1 MDKLYEELFRA
12 MNQFRKL
19 KFAEMFP
26 MINRTD
32 FFVMCT
38 IMDKGENGKITIS
51 SAKLAPVVCHYS
63 RGGNGFVFSVYK
75 LSDYTDELAA
85 TQAQKGATVKYFTDL
100 SKKVIPAEFLDI

>member
-1 MDKLYEELFRA
+1 M
-12 MNQFRKL
+12 
-19 KFAEMFP
+19 AE
-26 MINRTD
+26 
-32 FFVMCT
+32 VT
-38 IMDKGENGKITIS
+38 IEKDNGKITIS

-85 TQAQKGATVKYFTDL
+85 NQAQKGATVKYFTDL